1 MNETLIKALETL
13 DSSNDNHWTA
23 EGLPKLEALRF
34 AYGSAVSREEVE
46 ASAPGY
52 TRTNRQVAPLQD
64 ETEQSSSDLLHGHKE
79 EDQSPVQDKQVG
91 EIVLSVGCDVS
102 DIVTALLSELELI
115 PVEELSDEELQN
127 LADNHASFVSADRA
141 LIDQLTERAQQRARY
156 LSTVADE
163 IQKRNPPPSM
173 ADAMAAFRNRVTE
186 GNTANLAANRPRVM
200 QRTPHPLLKG

>member
-13 DSSNDNHWTA
+13 DSSNDNHWTT

-46 ASAPGY
+46 AAAPGY
-52 TRTNRQVAPLQD
+52 TRTNRQATPEQLSPN
-64 ETEQSSSDLLHGHKE
+64 QSSPETLPDHKE
-79 EDQSPVQDKQVG
+79 GGPSLVHDKPVG
-91 EIVLSVGCDVS
+91 EIALRVECDVS
-102 DIVTALLSELELI
+102 DVVTALLSELELT
-115 PVEELSDEELQN
+115 PVEALSDEDLQN

-141 LIDQLTERAQQRARY
+141 LIDQLTERAHLRARY

-163 IQKRNPPPSM
+163 LQKRNPPPSM

-186 GNTANLAANRPRVM
+186 GNTANLAANKPRVM

>member
-13 DSSNDNHWTA
+13 DSSNDNHWTT

-46 ASAPGY
+46 AAAPGY
-52 TRTNRQVAPLQD
+52 TRTNRVVTVPAEKFEVKDGDTVGFTPG
-64 ETEQSSSDLLHGHKE
+64 EVKE
-79 EDQSPVQDKQVG
+79 EFQISNPEDVQTVASEIVAELVSPLALVPVQ
-91 EIVLSVGCDVS
+91 
-102 DIVTALLSELELI
+102 
-115 PVEELSDEELQN
+115 ELSDEELQE
-127 LADNHASFVSADRA
+127 LADNHAAIVSADRA
-141 LIDQLTERAQQRARY
+141 LIDQLTERAHLRARY

-163 IQKRNPPPSM
+163 LQKRNPPPSM

-186 GNTANLAANRPRVM
+186 GNTANLAANKPRVM